1 MSSLPER
8 LNAAVGGAF
17 SASTSVW
24 VRRFLIMLTVL
35 AALAIVG
42 IVFWFFGLIVH
53 PIILLFLGTTLAY
66 LLYPFAQLLHRHMPS
81 WLAILLAYV
90 IVFAL
95 IGFVL
100 FYVSLTVLTQLTTL
114 VQNIQTLFQNYQAGK
129 YPQLTSTLASI
140 GITPSVVQAS
150 QQQLVKNVEGVFS
163 QFLPLV
169 GSAFVFFIDVTVVL
183 MISAYLIVDGPRVIK
198 WLENR
203 TPMKRRAQISFFL
216 VTVDQKAG
224 GYIRG
229 QVFMATIMSIMV
241 TIGAIVIGVPFAA
254 LIGVIV
260 FFFEFIPQIGAYISG
275 TIGVLFALT
284 AGWQTA
290 LIYGI
295 FVSVLQGI
303 VDGQILAPRILGHS
317 VGIHPVI
324 SVFFM
329 FVFGTLF
336 GLWGAFLAAP
346 IVGIIQVF
354 VVASWKAWQE
364 RSPEQ
369 FPEVEEQ
376 KDQEEQKELKDVS
389 TAGQGVVET

>member
-53 PIILLFLGTTLAY
+53 PIILLFLGTVLAY
-66 LLYPFAQLLHRHMPS
+66 LLYPFAQFLHRHMPS

-150 QQQLVKNVEGVFS
+150 QQQLVKNVEGVIS

-284 AGWQTA
+284 AGWETA

-295 FVSVLQGI
+295 FVSFLQGI

-364 RSPEQ
+364 RNPEQ
-369 FPEVEEQ
+369 FPEV
-376 KDQEEQKELKDVS
+376 EEQKELKDVS

>member
-8 LNAAVGGAF
+8 LNTAVGEAF

-24 VRRFLIMLTVL
+24 VRRFLIVLTVL
-35 AALAIVG
+35 AAMAVVG

-53 PIILLFLGTTLAY
+53 PIILLFLGTVLAY
-66 LLYPFAQLLHRHMPS
+66 LLYPLAQFLHRYMPS

-100 FYVSLTVLTQLTTL
+100 FYVSLNVLTQLTTL
-114 VQNIQTLFQNYQAGK
+114 AHNIQTFFQDYQAGK
-129 YPQLTSTLASI
+129 YPQLTSTLDSI
-140 GITPSVVQAS
+140 GITPAVVQAS
-150 QQQLVKNVEGVFS
+150 QQQLVKNVEGVIS

-203 TPMKRRAQISFFL
+203 TPLKRRAQVSFFL
-216 VTVDQKAG
+216 VTADQKAG

-241 TIGAIVIGVPFAA
+241 TAAIVIGVPFAV

-284 AGWQTA
+284 AGWETA

-329 FVFGTLF
+329 FVFGTFF
-336 GLWGAFLAAP
+336 GLWGAFMRHRSWDHP
-346 IVGIIQVF
+346 GVCGGIVEG
-354 VVASWKAWQE
+354 VAREES
-364 RSPEQ
+364 EQ
-369 FPEVEEQ
+369 FPEVDEQ
-376 KDQEEQKELKDVS
+376 KEQKELKDVS
-389 TAGQGVVET
+389 TTGQGVVET

>member
-1 MSSLPER
+1 MSSFPER

-203 TPMKRRAQISFFL
+203 TPMKRRAQI
-216 VTVDQKAG
+216 
-224 GYIRG
+224 
-229 QVFMATIMSIMV
+229 FMATIMSIMV

>member
-95 IGFVL
+95 IAFVL
-100 FYVSLTVLTQLTTL
+100 FYVTLPVLTQLTTL

>member
-1 MSSLPER
+1 MSSLPEQ
-8 LNAAVGGAF
+8 LNTEVGP
-17 SASTSVW
+17 ASLVSTW
-24 VRRFLIMLTVL
+24 VRRFLVVLTVL
-35 AALAIVG
+35 AALIIVG
-42 IVFWFFGLIVH
+42 IVFWFFGLIAH

-66 LLYPFAQLLHRHMPS
+66 LLYPFAQFLHRHLPS
-81 WLAILLAYV
+81 WMAILLAYV
-90 IVFAL
+90 IVFAV
-95 IGFVL
+95 IGIVL
-100 FYVSLTVLTQLTTL
+100 FYVGLTVLTQLTAMT
-114 VQNIQTLFQNYQAGK
+114 QNINKFFQNYQAGK
-129 YPQLTSTLASI
+129 YPQLSSTLASI
-140 GITPSVVQAS
+140 GITPSVMQAS
-150 QQQLVKNVEGVFS
+150 QQQLVKNIEGVIS

-169 GSAFVFFIDVTVVL
+169 GSIFIFFIDVTVVL
-183 MISAYLIVDGPRVIK
+183 MISAYLIVDGPRLVA
-198 WLENR
+198 WLEHR
-203 TPMKRRAQISFFL
+203 TPLKRQAQINFLL

-229 QVFMATIMSIMV
+229 QVFMATLMSILV
-241 TIGAIVIGVPFAA
+241 TTGAVVIGVPYAA

-275 TIGVLFALT
+275 TIGFLFALT
-284 AGWQTA
+284 GGWQTA

-295 FVSVLQGI
+295 YVSLLQGI

-317 VGIHPVI
+317 VGIHPVV

-346 IVGIIQVF
+346 IVGIIQVY
-354 VVASWKAWQE
+354 VVASWSAWQQ

-376 KDQEEQKELKDVS
+376 KEQKELKDIS
-389 TAGQGVVET
+389 SAGQGVVET

>member
-24 VRRFLIMLTVL
+24 VRRFLIVLTVL
-35 AALAIVG
+35 AAMAIVG

-66 LLYPFAQLLHRHMPS
+66 LLYPFAQFLHRYMPS

-100 FYVSLTVLTQLTTL
+100 FYVSLNVLNQLTTL
-114 VQNIQTLFQNYQAGK
+114 AHNIQTFFQNYQAGK
-129 YPQLTSTLASI
+129 YPQLTSTLDSI

-150 QQQLVKNVEGVFS
+150 QQQLVKNVEGVIS

-183 MISAYLIVDGPRVIK
+183 MISAYLIADGPRVIK

-203 TPMKRRAQISFFL
+203 TPLKRRGQVNFFL

-229 QVFMATIMSIMV
+229 QVV
-241 TIGAIVIGVPFAA
+241 TAGAIVIGVPFAA

-284 AGWQTA
+284 AGWETA
-290 LIYGI
+290 LIYAI
-295 FVSVLQGI
+295 FVSFLQGI

-364 RSPEQ
+364 RNPEQ
-369 FPEVEEQ
+369 FPEV
-376 KDQEEQKELKDVS
+376 EEQKELKDVS
-389 TAGQGVVET
+389 TAGQGGVET